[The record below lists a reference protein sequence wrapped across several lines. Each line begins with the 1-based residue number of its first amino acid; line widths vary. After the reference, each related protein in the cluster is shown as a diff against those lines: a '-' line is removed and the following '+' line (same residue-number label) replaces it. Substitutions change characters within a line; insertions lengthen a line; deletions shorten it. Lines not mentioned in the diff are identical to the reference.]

1 MADEDEEED
10 EVPPEATSEPTFQL
24 ANEEEEKEVVP
35 PPATR
40 GPYIQPATTITA
52 RTTSASDSDGTQPA
66 ATPREGTHP
75 PTVDSTLQDEE
86 ERVTEKVME
95 EEKRKESADKMEGQ
109 EKRDVAVKI
118 YRNQKNLSSSGSV
131 SSACL
136 LLVCLTGILSL
147 RL

>member
-1 MADEDEEED
+1 M
-10 EVPPEATSEPTFQL
+10 VPPEATSEPTFQL
-24 ANEEEEKEVVP
+24 AEEEEEEEVVP
-35 PPATR
+35 PPATQ

-52 RTTSASDSDGTQPA
+52 RTTTSDSEGTQPA

-86 ERVTEKVME
+86 EMVTEKVTE
-95 EEKRKESADKMEGQ
+95 EEKRKESEDKMEGQ

-118 YRNQKNLSSSGSV
+118 YRNQKGLSSSGSV

-136 LLVCLTGILSL
+136 LLVCLTGILCL